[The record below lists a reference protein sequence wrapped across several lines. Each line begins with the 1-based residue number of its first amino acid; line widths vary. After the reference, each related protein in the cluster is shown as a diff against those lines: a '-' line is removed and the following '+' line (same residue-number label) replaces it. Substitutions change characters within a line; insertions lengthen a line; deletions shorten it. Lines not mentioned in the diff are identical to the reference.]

1 MTELLEE
8 VEDGVATLTL
18 NRPERLNAISPG
30 MGEAL
35 VQALER
41 LAETPEVVAI
51 VLTGAGRAFC
61 SGGDVKGMS
70 AGLQRTFETR
80 LSALRRSHRIPHL
93 LHTVPKPTIALI
105 NGVAVGAGM
114 SLALACDF
122 RIAGRSAKLSPG
134 FAKVGLS
141 GDYGGTW
148 FMTRLVGTAR
158 ARELYLLAQTIEAE
172 QALTDGLVNRVVED
186 AELLDQGRAFTGR
199 FRNGP
204 TLALGYMKRNLNAA
218 ESSSLEAVLELEAM
232 HQARIGLSADHHE
245 AVQAF
250 VEKRSPVFRGQ

>member
-35 VQALER
+35 AQALER
-41 LAETPEVVAI
+41 LAETPEVDAI

-70 AGLQRTFETR
+70 AGLGRTFETR
-80 LSALRRSHRIPHL
+80 LSSLTRAHRIPYL
-93 LHTVPKPTIALI
+93 LHTVPKPTIALV

-134 FAKVGLS
+134 FVKVGLS

-158 ARELYLLAQTIEAE
+158 ARELYLLGHSLEADE
-172 QALTDGLVNRVVED
+172 ALAEGLVNRVVED
-186 AELLDQGRAFTGR
+186 AELPAEGRAFAGR
-199 FRNGP
+199 FRGGP

-218 ESSSLEAVLELEAM
+218 ETGSLE
-232 HQARIGLSADHHE
+232 
-245 AVQAF
+245 
-250 VEKRSPVFRGQ
+250 

>member
-1 MTELLEE
+1 MTELLED

-18 NRPERLNAISPG
+18 NRPERLNAISPS
-30 MGEAL
+30 MGDAL
-35 VQALER
+35 VRALER
-41 LAETPEVVAI
+41 LGEAPEVVAI

-80 LSALRRSHRIPHL
+80 LSSLTRAHRIPYL

-158 ARELYLLAQTIEAE
+158 ARELFFLAQTLGAE
-172 QALTDGLVNRVVED
+172 ETLADGLVNRVVED
-186 AELLDQGRAFTGR
+186 AELLTEGRAFAGH
-199 FRNGP
+199 FRGGP

-218 ESSSLEAVLELEAM
+218 EADSLEAVLQLEAV

-250 VEKRSPVFRGQ
+250 VEKRPPVFRGQ